1 MKIKENGITL
11 NYTQAGKGQPVV
23 LLHGN
28 GSSHK
33 CFNKLIKLLQNQ
45 YTVYA
50 LDSRCHGKSQKTKE
64 LSYTLMA
71 EDTAQFIKILNL
83 KKPILYG
90 FSDGGIIG
98 LIVAYTYPNLLS
110 KLIVSGANLKP
121 SGFKSGILRLIKL
134 AYFLTHSKKLKM
146 MLTQPNITPQQLNN
160 ISTPTVVLAGGKD
173 IIKPEHTLEIANN
186 IKNSTLKIFKKESH
200 SSYVLN
206 NKKLY
211 NILKPYL

>member
-1 MKIKENGITL
+1 MKIKVNGITL
-11 NYTQAGKGQPVV
+11 NYKQAGSVSPLI

-28 GSSHK
+28 GSNHK
-33 CFNKLIKLLQNQ
+33 CFNKLIKMLQPQ

-50 LDSRCHGKSQKTKE
+50 LDSRCHGKSQNTKE
-64 LSYTLMA
+64 LSYNLMA
-71 EDTAQFIKILNL
+71 EDTAQFIKTL
-83 KKPILYG
+83 KLKSPILYG

-110 KLIVSGANLKP
+110 KLIVSGANLTP
-121 SGFKSGILRLIKL
+121 SGFKSGTLKLIKL
-134 AYFLTHSKKLKM
+134 AHFLTHSKKLKM

-160 ISTPTVVLAGGKD
+160 ITTPTVVLAGSRD
-173 IIKPEHTLEIANN
+173 IIKPEHTQEIANN
-186 IKNSTLKIFKKESH
+186 IKNSTLQIIKKESH